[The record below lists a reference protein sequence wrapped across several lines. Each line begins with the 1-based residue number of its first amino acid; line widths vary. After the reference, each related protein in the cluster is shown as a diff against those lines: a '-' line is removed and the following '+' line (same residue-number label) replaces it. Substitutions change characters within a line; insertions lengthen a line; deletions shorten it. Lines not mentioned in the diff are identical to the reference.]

1 MKRISIRLKLFSI
14 IIGIGLIFGI
24 LIAFYSPYQ
33 SKNLGEEILHKDAE
47 FISQLLSD
55 NLALGMQTMIF
66 DDGEALDQTL
76 SLVDKK
82 GDRTASVARVW
93 VYDAQFRYITGLNV
107 DSAQSDHPKI
117 QGLVFEDQK
126 DFIRAW
132 IPMND
137 IDESI
142 LGFVCIDFT
151 KSYLTESAE
160 RDAGYSLMLA
170 FLFLI
175 VTSIPATYLINK
187 MVKNI
192 NRIVRALSEVSRG
205 NVDVKVEAMSRDEI
219 GELAHSTSALIS
231 ATELLSSAAD
241 QIGQGHYDVAYEVR
255 SEKDVLGKS
264 MLRMRDNLQKMTEKN
279 KMEDWLKTGQT
290 EFGEKIRGDQNVSE
304 LAQNILNYVAK
315 YIDAHIGTI
324 YLLSAD
330 GEKLKLQGSYAYKKR
345 KNLSGEYSIG
355 EGIIGQCALEKSSIL
370 LTDVPDDYI
379 KINSGVGESK
389 PLSILVTP
397 LLYDGVLQGVIEL
410 GSFQEFSDVHMQF
423 LEQISESIA
432 IAFQSAVARVKVRE
446 LLDETQNQA
455 AELQAQQEE
464 LRVTN
469 EELEEQT
476 TNLRAS
482 EEELKK
488 QQEELQHSNDTLQ
501 ERQTEIEKKNV
512 ALETARHEIEQ
523 KAEELEQ
530 SSRYKSEFLANMS
543 HELRTPLNSIQILS
557 KLMADNKEGNLS
569 DKQKEFAR
577 TINSSGS
584 DLLQLINEILDL
596 SKIEAGK
603 MVLNM
608 EEMSL
613 AGFPTYLEQNFEHQA
628 SVKKLYLRVD
638 AEKGLPEH
646 IITDRQRVEQIVK
659 NLLSNALKFTESGGI
674 TVKISRPGKELKT
687 RKDSVPREEMISIAV
702 MDTGI
707 GIPDD
712 KKNLIFQAFQQ
723 ADGTTSR
730 KFGGTGLGLSISL
743 ELARLLGG
751 GIQVDSEPGKGSTFT
766 LYIPE
771 KSIAAQEVQ
780 SETVAVTESTSKS
793 VRETPALVEKKLTR
807 KVSEIRDDRH
817 DIQKSDRAVLIVEDD
832 ANFAKVLFDYTRERG
847 YKCLCAEDGEAG
859 LQLAN
864 QYLPRAIL
872 LDVGLPR
879 IDGWTVMER
888 LKNNPET
895 RHIPV
900 YFISGE
906 DKKMTAMNMGAIGF
920 LTKPVSVEDL
930 NGAFGK
936 IEKTISRE
944 IKKLLLVEDDPTMR
958 DSIMQLIGNGDI
970 SITASGKGNE
980 AYKMLGKEEY
990 DCMILDLGL
999 SDISGFDLIEK
1010 INNDSKICD
1019 VPIIV
1024 YTGRELSKK
1033 EETKL
1038 LKHADS
1044 IIIKGVKSPE
1054 RLLDEVSLFLHRVE
1068 KEEVREI
1075 PIPINLPEDKSEI
1088 FRGKKVLIVD
1098 DDVRNIF
1105 ALSSVLEEKEMVIS
1119 VAENGKEALAVLK
1132 QEDDLDMVLMDIMM
1146 PEMDGYEAMEN
1157 IRKTKTQTQLPIIAL
1172 TAKAMKG
1179 DRQKCIESGANDYL
1193 SKPVDVEKL
1202 LSLLQVWLHR

>member
-1 MKRISIRLKLFSI
+1 MKKISVRLKLISI
-14 IIGIGLIFGI
+14 IVSIGVVFGLLF
-24 LIAFYSPYQ
+24 AFYSPYQ
-33 SKNLGEEILHKDAE
+33 SKSLGEDILHKDAE

-55 NLALGMQTMIF
+55 NLALGMQTRIF

-82 GDRTASVARVW
+82 GDRSASIARVW
-93 VYDAQFRYITGLNV
+93 VYDAMFGFITGMNV
-107 DSAQSDHPKI
+107 DTAHTSHPEIK
-117 QGLVFEDQK
+117 GLVFNDQ
-126 DFIRAW
+126 DNILRAW

-137 IDESI
+137 VDGSV
-142 LGFVCIDFT
+142 LGYVCIDFN
-151 KSYLTESAE
+151 KSFLIESSK
-160 RDAGYSLMLA
+160 RDAGYSLALA

-175 VTSIPATYLINK
+175 ITSIPATLLIGK

-192 NRIVRALSEVSRG
+192 NRIVQALGQVSQG
-205 NVDVKVEAMSRDEI
+205 NVDVKVESMTRDEI
-219 GELAHSTSALIS
+219 GELAQSTSALIS
-231 ATELLSSAAD
+231 ATELLSNAAD
-241 QIGQGHYDVAYEVR
+241 QIGQGNYDVVFDVR
-255 SEKDVLGKS
+255 GEKDLLGKS
-264 MLRMRDNLQKMTEKN
+264 MLRMRDNLAKMTEQN
-279 KMEDWLKTGQT
+279 KLEDWLKTGLAQL
-290 EFGEKIRGDQNVSE
+290 GEKIRGDQNVSE
-304 LAQNILNYVAK
+304 LAQNVLTYVAK
-315 YIDAHIGTI
+315 YINAHIGTI
-324 YLLSAD
+324 YLLDED
-330 GEKLKLQGSYAYKKR
+330 GEKLKLQGSYAYKRR
-345 KNLSGEYSIG
+345 KDLSGEYAIG

-370 LTDVPDDYI
+370 LSNVPDDYI
-379 KINSGVGESK
+379 KINSGVGEAK
-389 PLSILVTP
+389 PLNILVTP
-397 LLYDGVLQGVIEL
+397 LLYDGNLHGVIEL
-410 GSFQEFSDVHMQF
+410 GAFQEFSDLHMQF
-423 LEQISESIA
+423 VEQIAESIA
-432 IAFQSAVARVKVRE
+432 IAFQSAVARVQVKE
-446 LLDETQNQA
+446 LLEETQNQA

-476 TNLRAS
+476 SNLRAS

-488 QQEELQHSNDTLQ
+488 QQEELQRSNSTLK
-501 ERQTEIEKKNV
+501 ERQVEIENKNSE
-512 ALETARHEIEQ
+512 LETARHEIEQ
-523 KAEELEQ
+523 KADELEQ

-557 KLMADNKEGNLS
+557 KLLADNKENNLN

-584 DLLQLINEILDL
+584 DLLSLINEILDL

-613 AGFPTYLEQNFEHQA
+613 VGFPSYLQQNFEHQA
-628 SVKKLYLRVD
+628 SIKGLQFKVE
-638 AEKGLPEH
+638 AEQGLPEH
-646 IITDRQRVEQIVK
+646 IVTDRQRVEQIVK
-659 NLLSNALKFTESGGI
+659 NLLSNAIKFTEKGSVM
-674 TVKISRPGKELKT
+674 VKIGRPGAQIKMKNA
-687 RKDSVPREEMISIAV
+687 DQNREKMVSIAV
-702 MDTGI
+702 IDTGI
-707 GIPDD
+707 GIPEE

-751 GIQVDSEPGKGSTFT
+751 GIQVDSEPGKGSVFT
-766 LYIPE
+766 MFLPE
-771 KSIAAQEVQ
+771 KSEVVETGQPAKHAAEGI
-780 SETVAVTESTSKS
+780 TA
-793 VRETPALVEKKLTR
+793 PAAAPAPVEKKLTK

-817 DIQKSDRAVLIVEDD
+817 DMKENDRSILIIEDD

-859 LQLAN
+859 LQMAN

-920 LTKPVSVEDL
+920 LTKPVSVDDL

-944 IKKLLLVEDDPTMR
+944 IKKLLLVEDDATMR
-958 DSIMQLIGNGDI
+958 ESIMQLIGNGDI

-980 AYKMLGKEEY
+980 AYKLLKKDEF

-1010 INNDSKICD
+1010 INNDSKVCD

-1024 YTGRELSKK
+1024 YTGKELSKK
-1033 EETKL
+1033 EEMKL
-1038 LKHADS
+1038 RRHADS

-1068 KEEVREI
+1068 KETVHEI
-1075 PIPINLPEDKSEI
+1075 PVEIDLPEDKSEI

-1105 ALSSVLEEKEMVIS
+1105 ALSSVLEEKEMKII
-1119 VAENGKEALAVLK
+1119 VAENGKEALDQVN
-1132 QEDDLDMVLMDIMM
+1132 EDDSIDIVLMDIMM
-1146 PEMDGYEAMEN
+1146 PEMDGYEAMEH
-1157 IRKTKTQTQLPIIAL
+1157 IRKTKNQNKLPIIAL

-1179 DRQKCIESGANDYL
+1179 DRQKCIEAGANDYL
-1193 SKPVDVEKL
+1193 SKPVDIEKL
-1202 LSLLQVWLHR
+1202 LSLLQVWLYR